1 MTTRMNKDGEY
12 TYYYSCA
19 MKLRSKGSRCNNKN
33 INGNEIDK
41 EVVAAVKTLANNG
54 DDYFESLKSALSEN
68 KIKFEN
74 ISNEQ
79 ARLEEEIEK
88 KEKEIEALVNNL
100 ATSSGTG
107 AEKYILDK
115 INTLSDEVEKIKSQ
129 MNTLS
134 KECENELNLTDSI
147 DLMKDMLKSFSV
159 TVDNMTIEQK
169 RQTIRTFVKEVIW
182 DGEDAHIVFFGSD
195 YEYPLKKDEMLADD
209 DTLYPLGEDR
219 K

>member
-1 MTTRMNKDGEY
+1 
-12 TYYYSCA
+12 
-19 MKLRSKGSRCNNKN
+19 LRSKGSRCNIKN

-41 EVVAAVKTLANNG
+41 EVISTVKALASNG
-54 DDYFESLKSALSEN
+54 DDYFESLKSALSES
-68 KIKFEN
+68 KIKSEN

-79 ARLEEEIEK
+79 ERLNNDLEK
-88 KEKEIEALVNNL
+88 KEKEIDALINNL

-134 KECENELNLTDSI
+134 KESENELNLTESI
-147 DLMKDMLKSFSV
+147 DLMENMLKSFSA
-159 TVDNMTIEQK
+159 TVEIMTIEQK

-182 DGEDAHIVFFGSD
+182 DGENAHIVFFGS
-195 YEYPLKKDEMLADD
+195 YYQ
-209 DTLYPLGEDR
+209 YPLGEHR

>member
-1 MTTRMNKDGEY
+1 
-12 TYYYSCA
+12 

-41 EVVAAVKTLANNG
+41 EVIAAVKALSNNG
-54 DDYFESLKSALSEN
+54 DDYFESLKSSLSES
-68 KIKFEN
+68 KIKAEN
-74 ISNEQ
+74 INNEQ

-115 INTLSDEVEKIKSQ
+115 INTLSDDVEKFKSQ

-134 KECENELNLTDSI
+134 KECENKLNLTESI
-147 DLMKDMLKSFSV
+147 DLMKDMLGSFSV

-182 DGEDAHIVFFGSD
+182 DGENAHIVFFGSD
-195 YEYPLKKDEMLADD
+195 YEYPFKKAEMLADD
-209 DTLYPLGEDR
+209 DNLYPLCEDR